1 MFGLKV
7 GAAFAITA
15 FVYWAGWVWATL
27 PFGSKLF
34 LRMAFVIPLVSLIA
48 LGAAAIALA
57 GLLRANFRR
66 QALRILGLSLAVVG
80 GTVLGMWSGPIH
92 KMQRIR
98 HVAPA
103 AMPLVR
109 ALESFEQREHRPP
122 KDLTELVPAYMAAL
136 PSTGMGGYSEWEY
149 ITGPDARD
157 LYDGNAW
164 VLVVFTGGPGINF
177 DKLMYFPNQ
186 RYPQVGHGGWIERI
200 GAWGYVHE

>member
-1 MFGLKV
+1 MFALKV
-7 GAAFAITA
+7 GAAFALTA
-15 FVYWAGWVWATL
+15 FLYWAGWVWATL
-27 PFGSKLF
+27 PFGSNLF
-34 LRMAFVIPLVSLIA
+34 LGMAFVIPLVSLIA
-48 LGAAAIALA
+48 LGTAAVALA
-57 GLLRANFRR
+57 GLFRADFRR
-66 QALRILGLSLAVVG
+66 LALQILGLSLAVVG

-109 ALESFEQREHRPP
+109 AIESFEQREHRPP
-122 KDLTELVPAYMAAL
+122 RDLTELVPAYIPAL
-136 PSTGMGGYSEWEY
+136 PSTGMGGYSEWKY

-157 LYDGNAW
+157 LYEGNAW

-186 RYPQVGHGGWIERI
+186 RYPEVGHGGWIERI

>member
-109 ALESFEQREHRPP
+109 ALESFE
-122 KDLTELVPAYMAAL
+122 
-136 PSTGMGGYSEWEY
+136 
-149 ITGPDARD
+149 
-157 LYDGNAW
+157 
-164 VLVVFTGGPGINF
+164 
-177 DKLMYFPNQ
+177 
-186 RYPQVGHGGWIERI
+186 
-200 GAWGYVHE
+200 

>member
-1 MFGLKV
+1 
-7 GAAFAITA
+7 
-15 FVYWAGWVWATL
+15 
-27 PFGSKLF
+27 
-34 LRMAFVIPLVSLIA
+34 
-48 LGAAAIALA
+48 
-57 GLLRANFRR
+57 
-66 QALRILGLSLAVVG
+66 
-80 GTVLGMWSGPIH
+80 
-92 KMQRIR
+92 
-98 HVAPA
+98 
-103 AMPLVR
+103 
-109 ALESFEQREHRPP
+109 
-122 KDLTELVPAYMAAL
+122 MAAL